1 MEGEVKI
8 MRSPLIMVCAVI
20 LVTACGRVPG
30 APLESGDF
38 KLYEATS
45 DRSQIAV
52 IDLKSHAIE
61 RRMQLGTPSSNWKHL
76 YSVASNML
84 YDVDPETGSS
94 VKTLQ
99 LPGYYQLP
107 RVTLSGMPGGLSQDS
122 RWLVLE
128 SFDESPTTMPTA
140 SHFLVVSTQLDS
152 APVRIDL
159 RGYFAFD
166 TVSNDG
172 LRLYLIEYMSASN
185 YRVRIYNVPAEQ
197 LDPQVVVDKSDPRE
211 SMTGERLSGIPA
223 KDGTWLFSM
232 YVRQSDSP
240 FIHALNLDGTPI
252 ALCIDLPGLG
262 YEKDMNAF
270 RWSLAM
276 SADGAHL
283 YAANAASGVVSEINT
298 GANGLEL
305 ARSVHI
311 DSGRAVAGTFAKDVQ
326 AKEFSS
332 NAAVVSLD
340 GQTLATAS
348 SSGIVLIETKGLR
361 VRAHALA
368 GWNVWS
374 LALSPDGKVVYAL
387 SDSGKIA
394 EVSMES
400 GHVGATF
407 DTGAGFPMGIM
418 RVVAA

>member
-1 MEGEVKI
+1 
-8 MRSPLIMVCAVI
+8 MRSLLTMACVVV
-20 LVTACGRVPG
+20 LVAACGRAPG
-30 APLESGDF
+30 TPLTSGNF

-61 RRMQLGTPSSNWKHL
+61 RRMQLGTPSSDWKHL
-76 YSVASNML
+76 YSVASSML

-94 VKTLQ
+94 IKSLRM
-99 LPGYYQLP
+99 PGYYQLP
-107 RVTLSGMPGGLSQDS
+107 RVTLSGMPGGLSQNG
-122 RWLVLE
+122 RWIALE
-128 SFDESPTTMPTA
+128 SFDESPSGPPTA
-140 SHFLVVSTQLDS
+140 SHFVVVGTKFDS

-166 TVSNDG
+166 AVSNDG
-172 LRLYLIEYMSASN
+172 LRLYLIEYMSGAN
-185 YRVRIYNVPAEQ
+185 YRVRIYNVPAGQ
-197 LDPQVVVDKSDPRE
+197 LNPEVVVDKSDPQE
-211 SMTGERLSGIPA
+211 SMTGQRLSGIPA
-223 KDGTWLFSM
+223 TDGAWLFSM
-232 YVRQSDSP
+232 YVRPSQSP
-240 FIHALNLDGTPI
+240 FIHALVMDGTPL

-276 SADGAHL
+276 STDGAHL

-298 GANGLEL
+298 GASGVEL

-311 DSGRAVAGTFAKDVQ
+311 DSGRTAAGIFVKDVQ

-340 GQTLATAS
+340 GKTLATAS
-348 SSGIVLIETKGLR
+348 SSGIVLIETKGLS
-361 VRAHALA
+361 VRARALTD
-368 GWNVWS
+368 WTVWS

-400 GHVGATF
+400 GRVGATF
-407 DTGAGFPMGIM
+407 DPGAGMPLDIM
-418 RVVAA
+418 RVAAA